1 MPGTSDLV
9 VETTGLRKEFR
20 TRRGRRVVAVDGLDL
35 AVPGGGVHGFLGP
48 NGSGKTTT
56 IRMLLGLA
64 RPSTGSMALFG
75 EPVPRRLPHVMGRVG
90 AVVEQPKFVPAFTG
104 RKNLT
109 LLAHAVGVPTKA
121 VDAAIAQVG
130 LSGRDRERYKGY
142 SLGMKQRL
150 AIAATLIKSPDLL
163 ILDEPTNGLDPAGI
177 RDIRTMIRELGENGV
192 TVLLSSHILAE
203 VQQVCH
209 SVSIIGR
216 GRLLASGAVEDL
228 IGEQQVKQVRVG
240 VADPDAAQRAL
251 RATRWKVGRDGDR
264 LVVEGAEQAEDI
276 TRALAG
282 HDIYVRELTP
292 VRADLESVFLQLTH
306 DTSLHGTGGPN
317 ADDATEGTTDETTDE
332 TTEGGAA

>member
-35 AVPGGGVHGFLGP
+35 AVPAGGVHGFLGP

-130 LSGRDRERYKGY
+130 LSGRDKERYKGY

-150 AIAATLIKSPDLL
+150 AIAATLLKSPDLL

-228 IGEQQVKQVRVG
+228 VGEQQVKQVRVG
-240 VADPDAAQRAL
+240 VADPDAAERAL

-264 LVVEGAEQAEDI
+264 LVVEGAERAEDI
-276 TRALAG
+276 TRVLAG

-292 VRADLESVFLQLTH
+292 VRADLESVFLRLTR
-306 DTSLHGTGGPN
+306 DTSLHGPGGPII
-317 ADDATEGTTDETTDE
+317 DDAKDDTTDE